1 MRIDTLPASLKD
13 RALWCVWKYEQ
24 RDGKPTKVPYNPR
37 TGGRAQSNNPA
48 TFSDFKTAVA
58 AFGRYQYDGMGIC
71 VFPPFAAIDID
82 HCVTDGELSPM
93 AADIV
98 AHSKSYT
105 EYSPSGKGVRI
116 ILTVHDG
123 FKYDK
128 ARYYINN
135 QKKGLEVYVSGST
148 QKFVTITG
156 NKISGDTIQDG
167 ESPLRY
173 VCDKYMER
181 AAQKPKT
188 KPQRK
193 PATYT
198 ATMTGD
204 YWLDMGMKKDP
215 CLSDYWNGKFP
226 MENES
231 EKDAALM
238 SRLLYWCNADVS
250 RAIDLFKQSPFAMG
264 KDEEHRSKLERD
276 DYLTLTAN
284 SVMPQTTAQE
294 DNEAY
299 QRRYIGHSTR
309 TTANSLQERLVQ
321 MQPVTAYTWDD
332 KGMGELFADVYRD
345 YCRYNVTAKEWF
357 VFDGKVWKA
366 DTGAMLVSQRAKE
379 LANALIV
386 YCATIEDERQ
396 KADYIKKVSNYGQ
409 LRYRETMIKDA
420 RDKYFI
426 SQADLDADLDL
437 FNCQNGTYNLRT
449 GEFKPHNPQDL
460 LSKVS
465 NVVYDPEARS
475 TRFEQFISDIMQ
487 GDTAKINY
495 LQTILGYALTAE
507 TNLETCWI
515 LYGGTTRNGKST
527 LVETVS
533 YMMGN
538 SSGYALAMQPQT
550 LAQKQNKDT
559 RQASGDIARLDG
571 CRFLNASEPP
581 KRMLFD
587 VALLKTLLGRDSITA
602 RHLFEREY
610 EFIPHFKLFI
620 NTNFL
625 PLIQDDTM
633 FSSGRINVVTF
644 DRHFSPQEQ
653 DRGLKDELKTPEN
666 VSGIFNWCLDG
677 LRRYREHG
685 AEPPEVV
692 QAATAE
698 YRENSDKIGNFITEC
713 LIKTGRNTGAG
724 AVYQRFSEWCDDN
737 GYGTESKGNFYDE
750 LRNKGIFA
758 TSGTVYG
765 RTVRNIVK
773 GYELADSTYQPPVT
787 HNYADVAEID
797 EELPL

>member
-1 MRIDTLPASLKD
+1 MKWMKMQFNTLPDKLIEC
-13 RALWCVWKYEQ
+13 ALWCVWKYED

-58 AFGRYQYDGMGIC
+58 AFGTCKYDGMGIG

-82 HCVTDGELSPM
+82 HCVEDGKLSPL
-93 AADIV
+93 ASDIV
-98 AHSKSYT
+98 THSKSYT

-116 ILTVHDG
+116 ILTVPDG

-167 ESPLRY
+167 ESSLRY
-173 VCDKYMER
+173 MCDKYMER
-181 AAQKPKT
+181 AAQKPNT

-193 PATYT
+193 PATHK

-264 KDEEHRSKLERD
+264 KDEQHRRKMERD
-276 DYLTLTAN
+276 DYLQITAN
-284 SVMPQTTAQE
+284 SPTVMPRTTAQE

-299 QRRYIGHSTR
+299 QRRYIRYDTR
-309 TTANSLQERLVQ
+309 PATNDLQERLAQ
-321 MQPVTAYTWDD
+321 MQPITAYTWDD
-332 KGMGELFADVYRD
+332 KGMGELFADMYRD
-345 YCRYNVTAKEWF
+345 FCRFNVTAKEWY
-357 VFDGKVWKA
+357 VYDGVIWKA
-366 DTGAMLVSQRAKE
+366 DTGAMQVSQRAKE
-379 LANALIV
+379 LANALLV
-386 YCATIEDERQ
+386 YCTTIEDERQ
-396 KADYIKKVSNYGQ
+396 KADYLKKVSNYGQ

-426 SQADLDADLDL
+426 TQNDLDKNLDL

-449 GEFKPHNPQDL
+449 GEFKPHRPQDL

-527 LVETVS
+527 LIETIA

-538 SSGYALAMQPQT
+538 SGGYALAMQPQT

-610 EFIPHFKLFI
+610 EFVPHFKLFI

-625 PLIQDDTM
+625 PLIQDDSL
-633 FSSGRINVVTF
+633 FSSGRINVITF

-653 DRGLKDELKTPEN
+653 DRDLKDKLKTTEN
-666 VSGIFNWCLDG
+666 ISGIFNWCLEG
-677 LRRYREHG
+677 LKWYREIG
-685 AEPPEVV
+685 ADPPEAV

-698 YRENSDKIGNFITEC
+698 YRQSSDKIGNFIADC
-713 LIKTGRNTGAG
+713 LTKAEGKNCGAG
-724 AVYQRFSEWCDDN
+724 AVYQRYSTWCEDN
-737 GYGTESKGNFYDE
+737 GFGCENKGNFFDE
-750 LRNKGIFA
+750 LKSKGIFA
-758 TSGTVYG
+758 ASGTVDG
-765 RTVRNIVK
+765 KTVRNVVK
-773 GYELADSTYQPPVT
+773 GYVL
-787 HNYADVAEID
+787 
-797 EELPL
+797 

>member
-13 RALWCVWKYEQ
+13 RGLWCVWKYEQ
-24 RDGKPTKVPYNPR
+24 RDGKSTKVPYNPR

-58 AFGRYQYDGMGIC
+58 AFGRCQYDGMGIG

-82 HCVTDGELSPM
+82 HCVEDGKLSPL
-93 AADIV
+93 ASDIV
-98 AHSKSYT
+98 THSKSYT

-116 ILTVHDG
+116 ILTVPDG

-181 AAQKPKT
+181 ATQKPKT

-193 PATYT
+193 PATYR

-215 CLSDYWNGKFP
+215 CLSDYWSGKFP

-231 EKDAALM
+231 EKDAALLA
-238 SRLLYWCNADVS
+238 RLLYWCNGDTEK
-250 RAIDLFKQSPFAMG
+250 AISAFKQSPFAAG
-264 KDEEHRSKLERD
+264 KDEEHRRKLERD

-309 TTANSLQERLVQ
+309 TAANSLRERLVQ
-321 MQPVTAYTWDD
+321 MQPVTAYSWDD
-332 KGMGELFADVYRD
+332 RGMGELFADVYRD
-345 YCRYNVTAKEWF
+345 YCRFNVTAKEWY

-379 LANALIV
+379 LTNALLA

-396 KADYIKKVSNYGQ
+396 KADYIKKISCYGQ

-449 GEFKPHNPQDL
+449 GEFKLHNPQDL

-465 NVVYDPEARS
+465 NVIYDPEARS
-475 TRFEQFISDIMQ
+475 TRFEQFIADIMQ

-507 TNLETCWI
+507 TTLETCWI

-527 LVETVS
+527 LVETIS

-538 SSGYALAMQPQT
+538 SGGYALAMLPQT

-571 CRFLNASEPP
+571 CRFLNASELP

-633 FSSGRINVVTF
+633 FSSGRINVITF

-666 VSGIFNWCLDG
+666 ISGIFNWCLDG
-677 LRRYREHG
+677 LRRYREQG

-758 TSGTVYG
+758 ASGTVCG

-773 GYELADSTYQPPVT
+773 GYELADSSYQPPVT
-787 HNYADVAEID
+787 HNCADIAEID

>member
-13 RALWCVWKYEQ
+13 RGLWCVWKYEQ
-24 RDGKPTKVPYNPR
+24 RDGKSTKVPYNPC

-58 AFGRYQYDGMGIC
+58 AFGRCQYDGMGIG

-82 HCVTDGELSPM
+82 HCVEDGKLSPL
-93 AADIV
+93 ASDIV

-116 ILTVHDG
+116 ILTVPDG

-148 QKFVTITG
+148 KKFVTITG

-193 PATYT
+193 PATYR

-226 MENES
+226 IENES
-231 EKDAALM
+231 ERDAALLA
-238 SRLLYWCNADVS
+238 RLLYWCNGDTEK
-250 RAIDLFKQSPFAMG
+250 AISAFKQSPFAAG
-264 KDEEHRSKLERD
+264 KDEEHRRKLERD

-345 YCRYNVTAKEWF
+345 YCRYSVTAKEWF

-396 KADYIKKVSNYGQ
+396 KADYLKKVSNYGQ

-420 RDKYFI
+420 RDKYYI
-426 SQADLDADLDL
+426 TQNDLDKNLDL

-449 GEFKPHNPQDL
+449 GEFKPHNPQDMI
-460 LSKVS
+460 SKTS

-527 LVETVS
+527 LVETIS

-538 SSGYALAMQPQT
+538 SGGYALAMQPQT

-559 RQASGDIARLDG
+559 RQASGDVARLDG

-587 VALLKTLLGRDSITA
+587 TALLKTLLGRDSITA
-602 RHLFEREY
+602 RNIFEREF
-610 EFIPHFKLFI
+610 EFQPHFKLFI

-625 PLIQDDTM
+625 PIIQDDSL

-644 DRHFSPQEQ
+644 NKHFSPQEQ

-666 VSGIFNWCLDG
+666 ISGIFNWCLDG
-677 LRRYREHG
+677 LRRYREQG

-758 TSGTVYG
+758 ASGTVCG

-787 HNYADVAEID
+787 HNCADIAEID

>member
-1 MRIDTLPASLKD
+1 MKMQFDTLPDKLIEC
-13 RALWCVWKYEQ
+13 ALWCVWKYED

-58 AFGRYQYDGMGIC
+58 AFGTCKYDGMGIG

-82 HCVTDGELSPM
+82 HCVENGILSPL
-93 AADIV
+93 ASDIV
-98 AHSKSYT
+98 THSKSYT

-116 ILTVHDG
+116 ILTVPDG

-128 ARYYINN
+128 TRYYINN

-167 ESPLRY
+167 ESPLRF
-173 VCDKYMER
+173 VCEKYMER
-181 AAQKPKT
+181 ATQKPKA

-193 PATYT
+193 PATHR

-264 KDEEHRSKLERD
+264 KDEQHRRKMERD
-276 DYLTLTAN
+276 DYLQITAN
-284 SVMPQTTAQE
+284 SPTVMPRTTAQE

-299 QRRYIGHSTR
+299 QRRYIRYDTR
-309 TTANSLQERLVQ
+309 PATNDLQERLAQ
-321 MQPVTAYTWDD
+321 MQPITAYTWDD
-332 KGMGELFADVYRD
+332 KGMGELFADMYRD
-345 YCRYNVTAKEWF
+345 YCRYNVTAKEWY
-357 VFDGKVWKA
+357 VYDGVIWKA
-366 DTGAMLVSQRAKE
+366 DTGAMQVSQRAKE
-379 LANALIV
+379 LANALLV
-386 YCATIEDERQ
+386 YCTTIEDERQ
-396 KADYIKKVSNYGQ
+396 KADYLKKVSNYGQ

-426 SQADLDADLDL
+426 TQNDLDKNLDL

-449 GEFKPHNPQDL
+449 GEFRPHRPQDL

-487 GDTAKINY
+487 GDTAKIDY
-495 LQTILGYALTAE
+495 LQSILGYALTAE

-527 LVETVS
+527 LIETIA

-538 SSGYALAMQPQT
+538 SGGYALAMQPQT

-610 EFIPHFKLFI
+610 EFVPHFKLFI
-620 NTNFL
+620 NT
-625 PLIQDDTM
+625 
-633 FSSGRINVVTF
+633 
-644 DRHFSPQEQ
+644 
-653 DRGLKDELKTPEN
+653 KT
-666 VSGIFNWCLDG
+666 IF
-677 LRRYREHG
+677 
-685 AEPPEVV
+685 
-692 QAATAE
+692 
-698 YRENSDKIGNFITEC
+698 
-713 LIKTGRNTGAG
+713 
-724 AVYQRFSEWCDDN
+724 
-737 GYGTESKGNFYDE
+737 
-750 LRNKGIFA
+750 
-758 TSGTVYG
+758 
-765 RTVRNIVK
+765 
-773 GYELADSTYQPPVT
+773 
-787 HNYADVAEID
+787 
-797 EELPL
+797 

>member
-1 MRIDTLPASLKD
+1 MQFDTLPASLKD

-24 RDGKPTKVPYNPR
+24 RDGKPTKVPYNAR

-48 TFSDFKTAVA
+48 TFTRFEPAVNA
-58 AFGRYQYDGMGIC
+58 YQTGRYDGLGSGA
-71 VFPPFAAIDID
+71 FPPFAFLDLD
-82 HCVTDGELSPM
+82 HCVEDGKLSQM
-93 AADIV
+93 AADI
-98 AHSKSYT
+98 AEHTNSYT
-105 EYSPSGKGVRI
+105 EYSPSGKGIRI
-116 ILTVHDG
+116 VVTVPNG

-128 ARYYINN
+128 NEYFVNN
-135 QKKGLEVYVSGST
+135 QRLGLEVYVSGST

-156 NKISGDTIQDG
+156 NKLKGDAVEDG
-167 ESPLRY
+167 TSLLRY
-173 VCDKYMER
+173 VCETYMKR
-181 AAQKPKT
+181 QKPKA
-188 KPQRK
+188 KPLK
-193 PATYT
+193 PTART

-231 EKDAALM
+231 ERDAALLA
-238 SRLLYWCNADVS
+238 RLLYWCNGDTEKSISA
-250 RAIDLFKQSPFAMG
+250 FKQSPFAAG
-264 KDEEHRSKLERD
+264 KDEEHRRKLERD

-284 SVMPQTTAQE
+284 SVMPQATAQE

-309 TTANSLQERLVQ
+309 ATANSLQERLVQ
-321 MQPVTAYTWDD
+321 MQPVTAYSWDD
-332 KGMGELFADVYRD
+332 RGMGELFADVYRD
-345 YCRYNVTAKEWF
+345 YCRFNVTAKEWY

-379 LANALIV
+379 LTNALLA

-396 KADYIKKVSNYGQ
+396 KADYLKKVSNYGQ

-426 SQADLDADLDL
+426 TQNDLDKNLDL

-460 LSKVS
+460 ISRTS
-465 NVVYDPEARS
+465 NVIYDPEARS

-507 TNLETCWI
+507 TTLETCWI

-527 LVETVS
+527 LTETVA

-538 SSGYALAMQPQT
+538 SGGYALTTPPQT

-587 VALLKTLLGRDSITA
+587 TALLKTLLGRDSITA
-602 RHLFEREY
+602 RNIFEREF
-610 EFIPHFKLFI
+610 EFQPHFKLFI
-620 NTNFL
+620 NTNYL
-625 PLIQDDTM
+625 PVIQDDSL

-666 VSGIFNWCLDG
+666 ISGIFNWCLDG
-677 LRRYREHG
+677 LRRYREQG

-698 YRENSDKIGNFITEC
+698 YRQNSDKIGNFITEC
-713 LIKTGRNTGAG
+713 LIKTGRNTGAS

-758 TSGTVYG
+758 ASGTVCG

-787 HNYADVAEID
+787 HNFADIAEID